1 MQTEMGEK
9 MKRPYV
15 RKTYY
20 IKNSAQRTFILR
32 FVTISLLGGTIAVSA
47 FNFFAYRKIESVLY
61 SMSLPKVSAGGL
73 LWQEMVYTNIFVILF
88 TMLMF
93 AVTAK
98 GVYKKL
104 NAPLKELTDNFQ
116 RMIEGNLCQTVSLR
130 ENEEFQEF
138 AHEVNLM
145 EEELHRRFQEIRLLT
160 TTISEKN
167 NEFATAPDREAV
179 HRDLKVAIAKMET
192 ITGAFTV

>member
-1 MQTEMGEK
+1 

-32 FVTISLLGGTIAVSA
+32 FVTISLLGGTIAVFA

-61 SMSLPKVSAGGL
+61 SMRLPKVSAGGL
-73 LWQEMVYTNIFVILF
+73 LWQEMVYTNIFVIFF
-88 TMLMF
+88 TLLMF

-98 GVYKKL
+98 GLYTML
-104 NAPLKELTDNFQ
+104 NGPLKELTDNFQ

-130 ENEEFQEF
+130 ENEEFQAF
-138 AHEVNLM
+138 ADEVNSM
-145 EEELHRRFQEIRLLT
+145 REELHRRFQEIRQVT
-160 TTISEKN
+160 TTIGEKT
-167 NEFATAPDREAV
+167 NELALAPDQEAAN
-179 HRDLKVAIAKMET
+179 RDLKDAIAELET
-192 ITGAFTV
+192 MMGSFKV